1 MVELEEQ
8 GRSAT
13 NLKIVCLVKDIKENT
28 NWTRRE
34 MKDMNVLMVPRKLE
48 MQ

>member
-13 NLKIVCLVKDIKENT
+13 NLKIVCMVKDIKENT
-28 NWTRRE
+28 NWRRRE
-34 MKDMNVLMVPRKLE
+34 IKDMSVLMVPRKLG
-48 MQ
+48 ML

>member
-8 GRSAT
+8 GHSAT
-13 NLKIVCLVKDIKENT
+13 NLKIVCMDIKENT
-28 NWTRRE
+28 NWRRRE
-34 MKDMNVLMVPRKLE
+34 MKDMNVLMAPRKLG